1 MRIIEAIKIAYWF
14 VRRPNVFEAYITL
27 YFARQEYNRKRRAH
41 KNFRQEQRAF
51 NLATAK
57 FNAELRG
64 VK

>member
-14 VRRPNVFEAYITL
+14 ARRPNVFEAYITL
-27 YFARQEYNRKRRAH
+27 YFARQEYNRKRKAH

-57 FNAELRG
+57 FNAELRR
-64 VK
+64 K